1 MLRMTGLISWARNRV
16 ECYRWFGVGPM
27 YPMYRTVLERAE
39 NFDSTGLVVGTP
51 EWDEFVLKVSEPDP
65 AIEPGWY
72 TIVIDFAAKDYDT
85 AERLSEDALSVICG
99 GEIGLGL
106 HVCQRHDW
114 VMSFGPMKAEQEP
127 EEFPRVGLDA

>member
-1 MLRMTGLISWARNRV
+1 MRLVGWARNRI
-16 ECYRWFGVGPM
+16 ECYRWFGLGPM
-27 YPMYRTVLERAE
+27 YPLYREVLRRAE
-39 NFDSTGLVVGTP
+39 NIIPGTGLCVGSP
-51 EWDEFVLKVSEPDP
+51 EWDEFVAELDAREAGVENMD
-65 AIEPGWY
+65 GWY
-72 TIVIDFAAKDYDT
+72 TLTIDFAANDYDT

-114 VMSFGPMKAEQEP
+114 VMSFGPQKAEQGP